1 MAEPFTYHDDGGEDL
16 EPAVRE
22 VACRYFLDAGPQ
34 HTEFV
39 TQFLGP
45 SECGKFDVLWE
56 ESDWTEDVTVAVA
69 WMPRG
74 KLQGFELWQALALAF
89 WNVKK
94 EGEYLSLIHI

>member
-1 MAEPFTYHDDGGEDL
+1 MTTAAKTSSLPRARW
-16 EPAVRE
+16 PV
-22 VACRYFLDAGPQ
+22 VIFLDAGPQ

-69 WMPRG
+69 WIPRG
-74 KLQGFELWQALALAF
+74 KLQGFELWQL
-89 WNVKK
+89 V
-94 EGEYLSLIHI
+94 

>member
-16 EPAVRE
+16 EPAARE

-74 KLQGFELWQALALAF
+74 KLHGFELWQALALAF
-89 WNVKK
+89 WN
-94 EGEYLSLIHI
+94 I